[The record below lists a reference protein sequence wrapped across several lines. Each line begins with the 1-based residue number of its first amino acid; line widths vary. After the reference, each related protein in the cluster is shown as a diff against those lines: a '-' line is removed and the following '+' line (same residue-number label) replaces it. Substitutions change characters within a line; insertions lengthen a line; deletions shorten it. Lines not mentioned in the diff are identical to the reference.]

1 MTVYTIRVYPDTV
14 VESPVFHVDALLVK
28 HAACTLLG
36 CKAGYH
42 SAEGQI
48 AANFVTREDRSWQ
61 LGSGIW
67 NDDETRALPLSLVC
81 ALAEVAF

>member
-1 MTVYTIRVYPDTV
+1 MYFYDIVKNISFNRGRYLVYTIRASIRGHASRIARVST
-14 VESPVFHVDALLVK
+14 VDALLVK

-48 AANFVTREDRSWQ
+48 AANFVTREDRS
-61 LGSGIW
+61 
-67 NDDETRALPLSLVC
+67 
-81 ALAEVAF
+81 